1 MQAELEK
8 AHSQVSELQSALTT
22 SRADAEEAKFGSA
35 KALPPL
41 EDALQQV
48 AVTAVS

>member
-1 MQAELEK
+1 MQADLEK
-8 AHSQVSELQSALTT
+8 AHSQASELQSALAT
-22 SRADAEEAKFGSA
+22 SKADAEEAKSGNA

-48 AVTAVS
+48 LVH